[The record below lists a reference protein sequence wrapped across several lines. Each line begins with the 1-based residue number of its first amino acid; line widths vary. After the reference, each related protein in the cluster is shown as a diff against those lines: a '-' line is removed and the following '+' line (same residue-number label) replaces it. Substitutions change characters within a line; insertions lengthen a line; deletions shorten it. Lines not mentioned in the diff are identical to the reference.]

1 LGAAEQLVLELRELL
16 VLLSTQSKSDRLL
29 ELGTRGRIGWGSKPK
44 ISQGVQQLRRLP
56 YHLPVVRQRTLHRLQ
71 HLRITKLEVQYE
83 SLASNKRAD
92 AKTLRS
98 FPSSPC
104 LHLASSSIPELE
116 WELQLKKFKK
126 SRMHDGPVEERL
138 KVGYHLLSDRLKQCF
153 HYFAAFPENSDIV
166 FEEILFHWTGQGLV
180 PEHYEDDPRAERVSL
195 LTQWWE
201 QSFIETNGP
210 FGSDQCYLLNF
221 KMHDVMRDLGFYLL
235 EKDCGT
241 SHAKQRYLYRPGRN
255 LEQVPH
261 EWKVI
266 SEPPESEC
274 TTILEAISLSLDT
287 NKFETIPDY
296 TQVRDYIRYYG

>member
-1 LGAAEQLVLELRELL
+1 
-16 VLLSTQSKSDRLL
+16 LSGSYN
-29 ELGTRGRIGWGSKPK
+29 GR
-44 ISQGVQQLRRLP
+44 
-56 YHLPVVRQRTLHRLQ
+56 
-71 HLRITKLEVQYE
+71 
-83 SLASNKRAD
+83 
-92 AKTLRS
+92 
-98 FPSSPC
+98 SS
-104 LHLASSSIPELE
+104 
-116 WELQLKKFKK
+116 KK
-126 SRMHDGPVEERL
+126 SRTHDGPVAERLKVGYHLLSDRLKQCFHYFAAFPENSDLVFDEILFHWTGQGLVPDGPVAERL

-166 FEEILFHWTGQGLV
+166 FDEILFHWTGQGLV
-180 PEHYEDDPRAERVSL
+180 PEDYEDDPRAERVSL

-210 FGSDQCYLLNF
+210 FGSDQCYLLNL

-287 NKFETIPDY
+287 NKLETIPDY